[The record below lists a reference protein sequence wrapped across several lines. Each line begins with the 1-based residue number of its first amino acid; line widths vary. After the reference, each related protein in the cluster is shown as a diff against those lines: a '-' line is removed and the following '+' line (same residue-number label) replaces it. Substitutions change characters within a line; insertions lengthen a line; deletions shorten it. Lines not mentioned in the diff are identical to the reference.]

1 MLKCNSSKHE
11 IKGSDMP
18 GTLEEKQQKE
28 IRGKVFSRTLQALG
42 IENPI

>member
-11 IKGSDMP
+11 IKDSDMP